1 MKKITAIFV
10 ALALLMPTLAGCGS
24 ASANKAD
31 VVVIGAGGAG
41 LSAAVQ
47 AHEAGAK
54 KIVILEKMPM
64 IGGNSLRA
72 TGGLNACGTDVQKA
86 KNINDSVDLYVKDTM
101 EGGHNINNPELVK
114 TLAENSADAVKWLT
128 SLGADLSDVG
138 RGGGASVPR
147 LHRPKGGAPVGPMI
161 VDVLKKEVE
170 KDNIEVRLNNKATEI
185 LKDKDGKVT
194 GVEAVDKEG
203 KEYTLDAKA
212 VVLATGGFGANKE
225 MVVKYQ
231 PGLKGFATTN
241 QPGATGDG
249 IVMAEKL
256 GADFVDMK
264 QIQTH
269 PTVVPEKGILIT
281 EALRGNGAIM
291 VNHEGKRF
299 INELGTRDV
308 LSKAILNQNGK
319 TAYLIFNDGVRKSL
333 KACEDYFT
341 QGLVK
346 EGATIEELAKNINVD
361 PATLKATLDTYN
373 GYVTDKKDKEFN
385 KPVEVSLSNGKY
397 YAIEITPAIH
407 HTMGGVKINPKA
419 EVIGKDGQPIKGL
432 FAAGEVTGGV
442 HGGNRLGGN
451 AVADIVVF
459 GRIAGNS
466 AAEFIKSK

>member
-1 MKKITAIFV
+1 
-10 ALALLMPTLAGCGS
+10 
-24 ASANKAD
+24 
-31 VVVIGAGGAG
+31 
-41 LSAAVQ
+41 
-47 AHEAGAK
+47 
-54 KIVILEKMPM
+54 
-64 IGGNSLRA
+64 
-72 TGGLNACGTDVQKA
+72 
-86 KNINDSVDLYVKDTM
+86 
-101 EGGHNINNPELVK
+101 
-114 TLAENSADAVKWLT
+114 
-128 SLGADLSDVG
+128 
-138 RGGGASVPR
+138 
-147 LHRPKGGAPVGPMI
+147 MI